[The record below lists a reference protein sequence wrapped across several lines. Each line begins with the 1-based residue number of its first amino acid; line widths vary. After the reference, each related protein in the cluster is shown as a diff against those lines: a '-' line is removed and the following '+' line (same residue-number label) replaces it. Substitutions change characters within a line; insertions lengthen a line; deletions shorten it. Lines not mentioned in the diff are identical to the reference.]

1 MSDARRW
8 IVLTFA
14 GWSLGFVLILV
25 CIALSGMVG
34 LGEMQFPIGLGMGAG
49 VGFMQRRLIADR
61 LHAGRAWLYAS
72 IVGLTAPFVVHDI
85 EKAVRGTASYALTG
99 AVVLGGLAV
108 GLLQW
113 RVLRPFGPHT
123 AWWVPASVVGWG
135 LAASMVVVNDKLLPK
150 TPGVIGALIYI
161 AVVLVGGVLL
171 GGATAP
177 VLQRILA
184 GGRPS

>member
-25 CIALSGMVG
+25 CIGLSGMVG
-34 LGEMQFPIGLGMGAG
+34 LGETQFPIGLGMGAG
-49 VGFMQRRLIADR
+49 VGFMQRRLIAAR
-61 LHAGRAWLYAS
+61 LHAGRGWLYAS

-85 EKAVRGTASYALTG
+85 EWAMRGATSYGLTG
-99 AVVLGGLAV
+99 SVILGGLAA

-113 RVLRPFGPHT
+113 RLLRPFGPHT
-123 AWWVPASVVGWG
+123 AWWVPASVLGWG

-150 TPGVIGALIYI
+150 IPGLAGALIFI

-171 GGATAP
+171 GAATAP
-177 VLQRILA
+177 VLERILA
-184 GGRPS
+184 GGKPS